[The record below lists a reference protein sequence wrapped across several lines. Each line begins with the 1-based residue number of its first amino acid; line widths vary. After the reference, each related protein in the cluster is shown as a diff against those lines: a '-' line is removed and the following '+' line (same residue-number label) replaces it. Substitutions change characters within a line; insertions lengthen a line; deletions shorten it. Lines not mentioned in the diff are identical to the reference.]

1 MDPTRAEATL
11 WEYGILGGAVLVLG
25 YVVIY
30 LFRRYDKRELDIAAE
45 RKAMDA
51 ERAQWVLEKAAIRLE
66 FEVRHREIV
75 EDAAAELSKAADAQA
90 NMLEKLTDK
99 LVVGPKGRY

>member
-1 MDPTRAEATL
+1 MDPKSAETSL
-11 WEYGILGGAVLVLG
+11 LEYGILGGAVLVLG

-30 LFRRYDKRELDIAAE
+30 LFRRYDRRELEIVAE

-51 ERAQWVLEKAAIRLE
+51 ERAAWLLEKAALKLE
-66 FEVRHREIV
+66 YEVRHREIV
-75 EDAAAELSKAADAQA
+75 EDAASELSKAADAQSH
-90 NMLEKLTDK
+90 MLEKLTDK